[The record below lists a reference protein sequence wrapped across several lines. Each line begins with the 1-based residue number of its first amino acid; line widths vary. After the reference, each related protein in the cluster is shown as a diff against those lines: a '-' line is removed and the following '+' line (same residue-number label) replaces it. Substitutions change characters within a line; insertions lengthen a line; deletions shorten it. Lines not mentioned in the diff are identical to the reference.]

1 MARQSIRP
9 YIDNMLGG
17 TLDDLLRAH
26 GRPGPSFDS
35 LARDLAK
42 QGIDVTS
49 ETLRRWAADLDA
61 ADIDA
66 EAVA

>member
-9 YIDNMLGG
+9 YVDEKLGG

-26 GRPGPSFDS
+26 GKPGPSFDS

-42 QGIDVTS
+42 RGINVTS
-49 ETLRRWAADLDA
+49 ETLRRWALEL
-61 ADIDA
+61 DA